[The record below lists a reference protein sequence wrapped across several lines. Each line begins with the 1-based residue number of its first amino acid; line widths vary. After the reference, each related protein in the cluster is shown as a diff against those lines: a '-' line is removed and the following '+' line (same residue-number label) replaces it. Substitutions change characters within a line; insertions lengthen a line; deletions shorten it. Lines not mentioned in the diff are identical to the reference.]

1 MKVKIF
7 LACLVLGVVLAVA
20 GSFCAPS
27 PKPDI
32 PQPLIEDQQ
41 EEPTNSRAVI
51 ATVLEWSGYG
61 FIVVGGIGLVF
72 CGVHR
77 SALLGRPGY

>member
-7 LACLVLGVVLAVA
+7 LACLVLGAILRMI
-20 GSFCAPS
+20 GLFYAPA

-32 PQPLIEDQQ
+32 PQPLIEYQQ
-41 EEPTNSRAVI
+41 KEPTDYRAVVT
-51 ATVLEWSGYG
+51 TVLEWSGYG
-61 FIVVGGIGLVF
+61 LITVGGIGLVF